1 MPVWRGCCPLA
12 LASRQWNE
20 SISGSVS
27 SPTACFMGLFCNS
40 PMSSVRAPFR
50 QKWIKHLSS
59 TQWHP
64 AFIQGEEGWG
74 QVTLVISDFC
84 CILAQFSK
92 VNETLA
98 ENMVC
103 FGSWDY
109 VPGVLLKKC
118 PVWIPQR
125 HYEYL
130 IFFPWKVQ
138 CLALNFLALIT
149 HREPHCHDSW
159 LPAWT
164 KTLNFLIPLLQKEI
178 LQKHLGFGMLFGWF
192 QEEHVNHL

>member
-50 QKWIKHLSS
+50 QEWIKHLSS
-59 TQWHP
+59 IQWHP

-74 QVTLVISDFC
+74 QVMLVISDFC
-84 CILAQFSK
+84 CILAQFPK

-98 ENMVC
+98 ENTVC

-109 VPGVLLKKC
+109 VPGVLLK
-118 PVWIPQR
+118 PVSCMNSPKALWIPSIFPVESVVPSTVFCSSDNTQR
-125 HYEYL
+125 ASVSWFL
-130 IFFPWKVQ
+130 VA
-138 CLALNFLALIT
+138 CLN
-149 HREPHCHDSW
+149 
-159 LPAWT
+159 
-164 KTLNFLIPLLQKEI
+164 
-178 LQKHLGFGMLFGWF
+178 
-192 QEEHVNHL
+192 